1 MKRNIIIKIIL
12 YIILTAVI
20 CSGIYIFTKTILP
33 RLILEFFV
41 WLGNDGR

>member
-20 CSGIYIFTKTILP
+20 CGGIYIFTKTILP